1 MDHQKLPDGIV
12 ARLSGLMGPITANLA
27 IKVSATRSGLDPAAF
42 TRAEVPALLTSLLPM
57 LGTLIGSERAE
68 SLIRQLRREFE

>member
-1 MDHQKLPDGIV
+1 MDQQKLREGIV

-27 IKVSATRSGLDPAAF
+27 IKVSAARSGLDPAAL
-42 TRAEVPALLTSLLPM
+42 TRADLPALLTSLLPM

-68 SLIRQLRREFE
+68 ALVRQLRREFE